1 MKYVPLSNALLPSLH
16 VTYPHKNVKQ
26 KSLLKYSRINRQVSW
41 HGLVSL
47 SVLVKQ
53 INAQVKYEMKT
64 LLHGP
69 YVSVNE
75 HARETDE
82 SINVLI

>member
-1 MKYVPLSNALLPSLH
+1 MCLSAMLYYLH
-16 VTYPHKNVKQ
+16 VTYAHQNANQKKNP
-26 KSLLKYSRINRQVSW
+26 LNYSRINRQVSW

-75 HARETDE
+75 HARKTDE